1 MAAKDYR
8 QQPYFQH
15 NEDITNRIYFDF
27 ILFVYKILRTLA
39 SVKKDSKVLNRITL
53 DWLALFKFSLQIRV
67 LQYKVR
73 IFFYYHQREMATMDD
88 IIVI

>member
-15 NEDITNRIYFDF
+15 NEDITNKIYFDF
-27 ILFVYKILRTLA
+27 ILLVYKLLRTFA
-39 SVKKDSKVLNRITL
+39 SVKKDSKVLNPITL

-73 IFFYYHQREMATMDD
+73 NFFYYHLREIATMDE
-88 IIVI
+88 

>member
-15 NEDITNRIYFDF
+15 NEDITNKIYFDF
-27 ILFVYKILRTLA
+27 ILLVYKLLRTFA

-73 IFFYYHQREMATMDD
+73 NFFYYHLREIATMDE
-88 IIVI
+88 

>member
-15 NEDITNRIYFDF
+15 NEDITNKIYFDF
-27 ILFVYKILRTLA
+27 ILLVYKLLRTFA

-67 LQYKVR
+67 LQYNVR
-73 IFFYYHQREMATMDD
+73 NFFYYHLREIATMDE
-88 IIVI
+88 